1 MSDEGRARRASRTAR
16 PVELLTFLRE
26 RAKFYR
32 DDCFGLANVDD
43 YKLKALA
50 QDAADDLDEAIRAL
64 SAARAEGEAAG
75 RAQERE
81 DCAKVADEWRATYH
95 EHAKDAHLRMLL
107 NDASNYQ
114 QTAHLCESLAAAIRA
129 RAVGGGQ

>member
-1 MSDEGRARRASRTAR
+1 MSDEGRALAERIKKWRETDRAG
-16 PVELLTFLRE
+16 
-26 RAKFYR
+26 Y
-32 DDCFGLANVDD
+32 
-43 YKLKALA
+43 
-50 QDAADDLDEAIRAL
+50 DEAIELLCEAEDAL
-64 SAARAEGEAAG
+64 LEEQRKTRIALNMATKAADQVAAARAEGEAAG